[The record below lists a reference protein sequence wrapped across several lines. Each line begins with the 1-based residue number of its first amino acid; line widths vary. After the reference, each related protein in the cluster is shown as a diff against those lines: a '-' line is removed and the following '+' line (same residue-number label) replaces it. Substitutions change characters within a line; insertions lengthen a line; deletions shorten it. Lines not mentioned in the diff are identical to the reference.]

1 MDKEF
6 LIPIA
11 FFAMVALIVKFV
23 IDHKTRRLL
32 IEKGMV
38 DEKVKYLFKNGTQ
51 LLSSMKWGMVL
62 IGIGLALLIS
72 QIFRYSISEEA
83 GIGLMF
89 LFAGIGF
96 IIYYFMAKSR
106 MSDANSKD

>member
-1 MDKEF
+1 MDLEF

-11 FFAMVALIVKFV
+11 FFYMVVLIVKYV
-23 IDHKTRRLL
+23 IDNKTRRML

-51 LLSSMKWGMVL
+51 PLSSMKWGMVL
-62 IGIGLALLIS
+62 VGIGLALLIG
-72 QIFRYSISEEA
+72 QIFRYDISEQA
-83 GIGLMF
+83 TIGMMF

-96 IIYYFMAKSR
+96 IIYYFMVKNR
-106 MSDANSKD
+106 IDDTEK

>member
-1 MDKEF
+1 MEE

-11 FFAMVALIVKFV
+11 FFAMVAVIVKYV
-23 IDHKTRRLL
+23 IDNKTRRML

-51 LLSSMKWGMVL
+51 PFSSMKWGMVL
-62 IGIGLALLIS
+62 VGIGLALLIG
-72 QIFRYSISEEA
+72 QVFRYDISEQA
-83 GIGLMF
+83 TMGMMF

-96 IIYYFMAKSR
+96 IIYYFMVKNK
-106 MSDANSKD
+106 MDDIEK